1 MNQIQEQAQNIITIS
16 TMTKKNI
23 ITSIQDYN
31 KLFKM
36 LNINVKIRNY
46 SKLNKNDLIEY
57 IIENESFM
65 LFIFPENEN
74 ENENEHIINAEES
87 SEFGNFINWLEHGL

>member
-1 MNQIQEQAQNIITIS
+1 MNQIQEQNIITIS

-36 LNINVKIRNY
+36 LNIDVKIRNY

-74 ENENEHIINAEES
+74 ENIINVGES
-87 SEFGNFINWLEHGL
+87 SEFGDFINWLEHGL

>member
-74 ENENEHIINAEES
+74 ENIINAGES
-87 SEFGNFINWLEHGL
+87 SEFGHFINWLEHGL

>member
-36 LNINVKIRNY
+36 LNIDVKIRNY

-74 ENENEHIINAEES
+74 ENIINVGES
-87 SEFGNFINWLEHGL
+87 SEFGDFINWLEHGL

>member
-16 TMTKKNI
+16 MMTKKNI

-36 LNINVKIRNY
+36 LNIDVKIRNY

-74 ENENEHIINAEES
+74 ENEHIINAEES